1 MEGKEGTQDGTM
13 GQKGT
18 RGQETRGQDG
28 TMEGKEG
35 TQDGTV
41 GQEGTRGQGTREQV
55 GTMRGMEGLCKR
67 TNDGKRCTK
76 K

>member
-13 GQKGT
+13 GQEGT

-35 TQDGTV
+35 TQD
-41 GQEGTRGQGTREQV
+41 GTRGQGTREQV